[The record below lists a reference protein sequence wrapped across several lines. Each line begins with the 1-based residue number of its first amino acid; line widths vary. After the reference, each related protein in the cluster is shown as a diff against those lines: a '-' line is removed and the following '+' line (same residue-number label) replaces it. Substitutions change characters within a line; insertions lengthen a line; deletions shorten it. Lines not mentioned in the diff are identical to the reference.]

1 MPSFIIGHDGKKE
14 ASPSLRLSILGVKVQ
29 ILKALSLLTYF
40 RFRANVRKV
49 FQGIK
54 DGSQRKNPMKNE
66 NSLDKLVFKLDEV
79 SRITKL
85 DPGVINS
92 WEKEFY
98 FLNAG
103 ETAAGA
109 KIFRKKDLA
118 IILRL
123 KDLLEQQG
131 LTLAGAK
138 RKIEEE
144 FDIKKSFH
152 VHPDRLKKTLS
163 RVRDQLQEIISALEK

>member
-1 MPSFIIGHDGKKE
+1 
-14 ASPSLRLSILGVKVQ
+14 
-29 ILKALSLLTYF
+29 
-40 RFRANVRKV
+40 
-49 FQGIK
+49 
-54 DGSQRKNPMKNE
+54 MKNE
-66 NSLDKLVFKLDEV
+66 NSSDKLVYKLEEV
-79 SRITKL
+79 SRIAQL
-85 DPGVINS
+85 DTVVINS

-103 ETAAGA
+103 ETAAGV

-123 KDLLEQQG
+123 KDLLEKQG

-144 FDIKKSFH
+144 FEIKTSSH

-163 RVRDQLQEIISALEK
+163 RVRDQLREIAAALEE

>member
-1 MPSFIIGHDGKKE
+1 ME
-14 ASPSLRLSILGVKVQ
+14 AKG
-29 ILKALSLLTYF
+29 TNYM
-40 RFRANVRKV
+40 N
-49 FQGIK
+49 K
-54 DGSQRKNPMKNE
+54 DKIR
-66 NSLDKLVFKLDEV
+66 DKLVYKLDEI
-79 SRITKL
+79 SRIAKL
-85 DPGVINS
+85 DPRTIDI

-103 ETAAGA
+103 ETAAGI

-123 KDLLEQQG
+123 KELLEKEG
-131 LTLAGAK
+131 FTLAGAK

-144 FDIKKSFH
+144 FGIKKTIH

-163 RVRDQLQEIISALEK
+163 RVRQQLREIISSLEK

>member
-1 MPSFIIGHDGKKE
+1 ME
-14 ASPSLRLSILGVKVQ
+14 AK
-29 ILKALSLLTYF
+29 
-40 RFRANVRKV
+40 
-49 FQGIK
+49 
-54 DGSQRKNPMKNE
+54 GSNFMKNE
-66 NSLDKLVFKLDEV
+66 KIQDKLVYKLDEI

-85 DPGVINS
+85 DPRVIDN

-103 ETAAGA
+103 ETAAGV

-123 KDLLEQQG
+123 KELLEKDG
-131 LTLAGAK
+131 FTLAGAK

-144 FDIKKSFH
+144 FGIKKAVH

-163 RVRDQLQEIISALEK
+163 RVRQQLREIISSLER

>member
-1 MPSFIIGHDGKKE
+1 
-14 ASPSLRLSILGVKVQ
+14 
-29 ILKALSLLTYF
+29 
-40 RFRANVRKV
+40 
-49 FQGIK
+49 
-54 DGSQRKNPMKNE
+54 MKNE
-66 NSLDKLVFKLDEV
+66 KTPDKLVYKIEDI
-79 SRITKL
+79 SHITQL

-103 ETAAGA
+103 ETAAGV

-123 KDLLEQQG
+123 KELLEKKG
-131 LTLAGAK
+131 FTLAGAK

-144 FDIKKSFH
+144 FGIKKSSH
-152 VHPDRLKKTLS
+152 VHPDRLKKILS
-163 RVRDQLQEIISALEK
+163 QVREELNEIVSSLEK

>member
-1 MPSFIIGHDGKKE
+1 
-14 ASPSLRLSILGVKVQ
+14 
-29 ILKALSLLTYF
+29 
-40 RFRANVRKV
+40 
-49 FQGIK
+49 
-54 DGSQRKNPMKNE
+54 MKSE
-66 NSLDKLVFKLDEV
+66 NSSDKLVYKIEEV
-79 SRITKL
+79 SRISQL
-85 DPGVINS
+85 EPGVINS

-103 ETAAGA
+103 ETAAGVR
-109 KIFRKKDLA
+109 IFRKKDLA

-123 KDLLEQQG
+123 KDLLEKEG

-144 FDIKKSFH
+144 FEIKKSSH

-163 RVRDQLQEIISALEK
+163 RVRDQLSEIVSDLEK